1 MNDRLRRMCAVGNFC
16 LLAISLPIQ
25 ALASGKAEVLC
36 FSSLPDR
43 SIRLQLNLAQD
54 DSQGTSVRYERG
66 SDQIQLVRHDEPV
79 KSNKSVKPE
88 GVIEMTFDELVNRKP
103 TGKYRLTTRDGVA
116 SDLVYVRQRDH
127 RSFTLYL
134 DRASDAAGTCN
145 WLQHP
150 RPSAENSRRTHQ
162 PVCQPDRNA
171 PPPEEPYRGYSMTG
185 WKGGPEYDKLWHR
198 EVETIGSPGQA
209 PTQFRLRRRPG
220 PTWSSIQPIDLGG
233 GSMGFIGTRD
243 GCQQLLDRGGT
254 PLPIP
259 LFDRIE
265 EDYLGSALLRSGQML
280 FRLHVGDTYRLAR
293 FDFGR
298 QIAVSERAYLMSHS
312 GSSLEGGMLPR
323 SLLRLASHFNNGH
336 GLVDIH
342 SLEQVLAP
350 EWTGIAG
357 IGVAPF
363 PARYLMAEREGRKAL
378 FSLSGKGPL
387 LEGIATIKVVNDWFP
402 DSPGRAPVDRAV
414 LVVGMADE
422 AGSGC
427 RLLDM
432 SLKPLFPGLL
442 PLRHQQCILPTAGSK
457 YMFTDAGGA
466 GVQIYAV
473 KPEGSL
479 QPIGSAPGRIA
490 AILEESGLVL
500 VELTGVQEGSIY
512 RLYTAAGQRFNEE
525 EYGGFRH
532 LGCRFYE
539 VSSNGR
545 WLTLMH
551 DGRTSERRGYPFSC

>member
-1 MNDRLRRMCAVGNFC
+1 M
-16 LLAISLPIQ
+16 Q

-43 SIRLQLNLAQD
+43 EIRLQLTLAQD
-54 DSQGTSVRYERG
+54 DSQVASVRYERG
-66 SDQIQLVRHDEPV
+66 NDNIRLVRQEDPG
-79 KSNKSVKPE
+79 KSRKSVKPPGIVE
-88 GVIEMTFDELVNRKP
+88 TTFAELVDRKP
-103 TGKYRLTTRDGVA
+103 TGKYLLTTRDGVA
-116 SDLVYVRQRDH
+116 SDLLYVRRHDK

-134 DRASDAAGTCN
+134 DRASEAEGACN

-150 RPSAENSRRTHQ
+150 PPSAEESKGINL
-162 PVCQPDRNA
+162 PACQPDPEA
-171 PPPEEPYRGYSMTG
+171 PLPEEPYMGYSMTG
-185 WKGGPEYDKLWHR
+185 WKGSREYDDLWHR
-198 EVETIGSPGQA
+198 EVEPIGLSGQEPPMFRFKRKPGSV
-209 PTQFRLRRRPG
+209 
-220 PTWSSIQPIDLGG
+220 WSSIEPIDLGG
-233 GSMGFIGTRD
+233 GAMGFVGTRD
-243 GCQQLLDRGGT
+243 GCQQLLDRRGT
-254 PLPIP
+254 PLQVP
-259 LFDRIE
+259 LFDRIA
-265 EDYLGSALLRSGQML
+265 EDYVGSELLSAGQVL
-280 FRLHVGDTYRLAR
+280 FRLHVGEAYRLAR
-293 FDFGR
+293 FDRG
-298 QIAVSERAYLMSHS
+298 QKIAVSQQTYLMSYS
-312 GSSLEGGMLPR
+312 GSSLESGVLPR

-350 EWTGIAG
+350 EWRGITGIG
-357 IGVAPF
+357 MGVAPL
-363 PARYLMAEREGRKAL
+363 PARYLMAERDGRKAL
-378 FSLSGKGPL
+378 FSLSGKGPQ

-402 DSPGRAPVDRAV
+402 VSPGRAPVDRAV

-422 AGSGC
+422 ADSGC

-442 PLRHQQCILPTAGSK
+442 PLRHQQCILPSAGSK
-457 YMFTDAGGA
+457 YLFTDAGGA
-466 GVQIYAV
+466 GVHIYAV

-479 QPIGSAPGRIA
+479 QPTGSAPGRIA

-500 VELTGVQEGSIY
+500 VELTGDQEGAAY
-512 RLYTAAGQRFNEE
+512 RLYTAAGQRFNDE
-525 EYGGFRH
+525 EYSGFRH